1 MRADDQVADSARAP
15 PRQQR
20 RSVAGED
27 QDQDQVY
34 GRADRVDR
42 DQDCHLAIE
51 RPSQQVSSNGVIDKA
66 ADAGRDPADEEH
78 EVLPD
83 EPARAEAREARPGP
97 RRWGASV
104 LGQRFALQV
113 AAGDRLRTLGTCEAV
128 LAGLCARTSMLS
140 TDG

>member
-1 MRADDQVADSARAP
+1 SGSGFRPGSPASAASK
-15 PRQQR
+15 
-20 RSVAGED
+20 RSGRGPGSGSG
-27 QDQDQVY
+27 Y

-51 RPSQQVSSNGVIDKA
+51 RPSQEVSSNGVIDKA

-83 EPARAEAREARPGP
+83 QPARAEAREARPGP

-113 AAGDRLRTLGTCEAV
+113 AAGDRLRTLGTCEAI
-128 LAGLCARTSMLS
+128 LAGL
-140 TDG
+140 